1 MTDIPL
7 FPRYPVPCSSRLAA
21 LLAAMLLVSNCV
33 PEAGAQVRLPDAYRS
48 ATAPRERL
56 SFDAGW
62 RFHEGDP
69 ADAGNALAYEVR
81 NGAAWTE
88 GQPEEWTPRGP
99 DVKVGKGG
107 LKDWILPA
115 ANPFIKDPGKHHA
128 RPDGHPGAGISFVR
142 PDFDNGGW
150 RRVDLPHD
158 WAIEGPFLRDGP
170 YSNIGRLKSWGP
182 VWYRKSFD
190 LPAAARGKSVFLDVD
205 GAMSYATVWLN
216 GKFVGGWPYGYNG
229 WRADLTPYAAPGGKN
244 TLVVRL
250 DNPVDSS
257 RWYSG
262 SGIYRHVWLTTT
274 APVHVAQWGTEVR
287 TPVVTKE
294 RAQVEIDVTL
304 ANNPRADAAVQV
316 STDIYALDDDGV
328 RAGDPV
334 ARIAAVPVTVAAGA
348 SAVVRGNAG
357 IANPHLWGP
366 APEQRPYR
374 YLAVTT
380 VTDGSGV
387 VDRYE
392 TRFGLRTLRF
402 DPDRGVLVNGVPV
415 HLRGVNLHHD
425 LGALGAAF
433 NYRAAERQLETMR
446 EMGVNAIRFSHNPPA
461 PEMLELCDRMGILAV
476 DEIFDAWEAK
486 KTNQDTHL
494 LFADWHEADLRAMI
508 RRDRN
513 HPSVLMWSVGN
524 EVLEQRTARGAELAR
539 ELVGIAHDEDPTRPV
554 TAGNH
559 LARADDAITGVFDV
573 IGVNYRGAG
582 MRSIP
587 PSYPSYRAAFPGKMI
602 YGSETTSTLSS
613 RGEYMFP
620 VPGGY
625 FGHMIR
631 PGIGGD
637 DTRHHVSAYE
647 LFATDPGVAPDHQFA
662 VDDQNPWVAGEFVW
676 TGWDYLGEPT
686 PFKEARSAY
695 FGIVD
700 LAGFRKDRFY
710 LYQSRWRPA
719 LQMAHILPHWTWPER
734 IGQVTPV
741 HVFSSGDEAEL
752 FVNGKSQGR
761 IAKVIERSPYEYRF
775 RWDNVKYEPGEVAV
789 VVYKDNKEWA
799 RDVVRTAGPP
809 ARLAA
814 SVDRARIRAGR
825 DDLAFVTVR
834 IADARGV
841 TAPRAGNRVSFR
853 VEGPGA
859 IVATDN
865 GDQTDMEPFQAR
877 ERRAFNGL
885 VLAIVRAQPG
895 RVGRITVHA
904 EAEGLAA
911 DTVDIDVDQ

>member
-1 MTDIPL
+1 M
-7 FPRYPVPCSSRLAA
+7 AA
-21 LLAAMLLVSNCV
+21 LLVSSGMPDAA
-33 PEAGAQVRLPDAYRS
+33 AQVRLPDAERAS
-48 ATAPRERL
+48 TAPREHVRL
-56 SFDAGW
+56 DTDW
-62 RFHEGDP
+62 RFHQGDP

-81 NGAAWTE
+81 GGVAWTE

-99 DVKVGKGG
+99 DVVVAQGG

-115 ANPFIKDPGKHHA
+115 GNPFIKDPGRRHA
-128 RPDGHPGAGISFVR
+128 RPGGHPGGAISFVR

-158 WAIEGPFLRDGP
+158 WAIEGPFLREGP

-182 VWYRKSFD
+182 VWYRKSIV
-190 LPAAARGKSVFLDVD
+190 LPDSDAGKSLFLDVD

-216 GKFVGGWPYGYNG
+216 GKLVGGWPYGYAS
-229 WRADLTPYAAPGGKN
+229 WRVDLAPYAVPGATN
-244 TLVVRL
+244 TLVIRL
-250 DNPVDSS
+250 DNPADSS
-257 RWYSG
+257 RWYTG
-262 SGIYRHVWLTTT
+262 GGIYRHVWLTKA
-274 APVHVAQWGTEVR
+274 APVHVAQWGTYVR
-287 TPVVTKE
+287 TPVVSAEKAE
-294 RAQVEIDVTL
+294 VEIDVTL
-304 ANNPRADAAVQV
+304 DNRSRADAAVRV
-316 STDIYALDDDGV
+316 STDIYALDDDGA
-328 RAGDPV
+328 RMGLPV
-334 ARIAAVPVTVAAGA
+334 ARIAQAPAAVAAGG
-348 SAVVRGNAG
+348 SIVVHGKAV
-357 IANPHLWGP
+357 IANPRLWGP
-366 APEQRPYR
+366 APEQQPHR

-380 VTDGSGV
+380 VTGHREV
-387 VDRYE
+387 IDRYE
-392 TRFGLRTLRF
+392 TRFGLRALRF
-402 DPDRGVLVNGVPV
+402 DPDKGLFVNGIPV
-415 HLRGVNLHHD
+415 RLRGVNLHHD

-446 EMGVNAIRFSHNPPA
+446 DMGVNAVRFSHNPPA

-476 DEIFDAWEAK
+476 DEIFDTWEAK
-486 KTNQDTHL
+486 KTNQDSHL
-494 LFADWHEADLRAMI
+494 LFPDWHEADLRAMI

-524 EVLEQRTARGAELAR
+524 EVLEQRTARGVELAR
-539 ELVGIAHDEDPTRPV
+539 ELVGIAHDEDPARPV

-587 PSYPSYRAAFPGKMI
+587 PSYLSYRAAFPNKLI
-602 YGSETTSTLSS
+602 YGSETTSALSS
-613 RGEYMFP
+613 RGEYLFP

-631 PGIGGD
+631 PGIGAD
-637 DTRHHVSAYE
+637 YARRHVSAYE
-647 LFATDPGVAPDHQFA
+647 LFATDPGVAPDQQFA
-662 VDDQNPWVAGEFVW
+662 VDDQNPYVAGEFVW

-710 LYQSRWRPA
+710 LYQSRWRPGVK
-719 LQMAHILPHWTWPER
+719 MAHILPHWSWPER
-734 IGQVTPV
+734 VGQVTPV

-761 IAKVIERSPYEYRF
+761 IAKVTERSPYEYRF
-775 RWDNVKYEPGEVAV
+775 RWDDVKYESGEVAV
-789 VVYKDNKEWA
+789 VVYKDKREWA

-814 SVDRARIRAGR
+814 SVDRAHIRAGR
-825 DDLAFVTVR
+825 DDLAFVAVR
-834 IADARGV
+834 IADANGV
-841 TAPRAGNRVSFR
+841 TAPRAGNRVRFR
-853 VEGPGA
+853 VDGPGE

-865 GDQTDMEPFQAR
+865 GDQTEMEPFR
-877 ERRAFNGL
+877 TTEKRAFNGL
-885 VLAIVRAQPG
+885 VLAIVRAKPG
-895 RVGRITVHA
+895 KTGRIVVHA
-904 EAEGLAA
+904 EADGLAPDA
-911 DTVDIDVDQ
+911 VDIAIDQQ